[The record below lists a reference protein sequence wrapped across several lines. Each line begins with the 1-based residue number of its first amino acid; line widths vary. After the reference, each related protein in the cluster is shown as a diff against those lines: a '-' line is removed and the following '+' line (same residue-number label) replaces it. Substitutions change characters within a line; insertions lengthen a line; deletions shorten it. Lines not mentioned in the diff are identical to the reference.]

1 MSNQPQHVTLKKE
14 MRKMDIWA
22 LALGAIIGWGCFIM
36 PGTIF
41 LPKAGPSAIIG
52 LLIGGCVMSVI
63 AFSYGY
69 CIQKHPLT
77 GGEFI
82 YTDAAFGKKHAF
94 ACAWMIVLGHWSLIP
109 LNASAIG
116 IVSRYLI
123 PGVFQFGKLYAV
135 AGWDVYL
142 GEILLSS
149 AFIVILGYM
158 NIKGAKSTG
167 WFQATV
173 AVTLSASVLFCLI
186 GIIMAKPDLSNLQP
200 FYAQIVQGEVRE
212 QDALSCIIAIACYA
226 PYCFVGFDCIP
237 QAAEE
242 YNFSHKVALGLM
254 IGAIMAG
261 AAIYAIMVFC
271 TAVITPW
278 DSMILGDATW
288 ATGAAVAATLGEVGL
303 LFLGIAMLC
312 AVLSGMNAFY
322 LSASRLLYSMS
333 CADALPSAFGKLH
346 PKYGT
351 PTQATYFLLLISLIC
366 PWFGPPAL
374 NWIVDITCVGAA
386 VGFTYTCAAATSM
399 AKKEEQTKQ
408 IVISSWGAVLSA
420 ILIIFSIVP
429 DSPGAMSSQ
438 SLVILFV
445 WIALGILFWFRIKN
459 TFLHGKWAGINV
471 EKILQSKM
479 SQNNTTAESY
489 QIK

>member
-1 MSNQPQHVTLKKE
+1 
-14 MRKMDIWA
+14 
-22 LALGAIIGWGCFIM
+22 
-36 PGTIF
+36 
-41 LPKAGPSAIIG
+41 
-52 LLIGGCVMSVI
+52 
-63 AFSYGY
+63 
-69 CIQKHPLT
+69 
-77 GGEFI
+77 
-82 YTDAAFGKKHAF
+82 
-94 ACAWMIVLGHWSLIP
+94 
-109 LNASAIG
+109 
-116 IVSRYLI
+116 
-123 PGVFQFGKLYAV
+123 
-135 AGWDVYL
+135 
-142 GEILLSS
+142 
-149 AFIVILGYM
+149 
-158 NIKGAKSTG
+158 
-167 WFQATV
+167 
-173 AVTLSASVLFCLI
+173 
-186 GIIMAKPDLSNLQP
+186 MAKPDLSNLQP